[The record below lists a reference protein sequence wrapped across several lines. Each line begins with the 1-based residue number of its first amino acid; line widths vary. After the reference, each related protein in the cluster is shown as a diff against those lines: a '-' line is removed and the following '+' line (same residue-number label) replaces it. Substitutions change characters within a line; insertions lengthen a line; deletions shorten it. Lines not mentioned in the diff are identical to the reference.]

1 MNYTETLMWKE
12 LNETPEILKTLSG
25 KNAETIKKIAQA
37 ISEKKPYNIYTA
49 ARGTSDHAMLYF
61 KYLVESTSGYPVAS
75 GAPSVVTVYNG
86 KPRFE
91 KTMVVACSQ
100 SGKAADVME
109 IVKQAN
115 ACGGI
120 TVAITNDENSPLA
133 KLAQYH
139 LCCFA
144 GEEKS
149 VAATKTF
156 CSQLY
161 LAHLL
166 ADVLA
171 GKDDVC
177 LAELGKKLSAETK
190 MIDAATDKIYHDF
203 VENEECFILS
213 RGVSSALAFECGL
226 KLQETCYIRARA
238 YHSSDFYHGPMA
250 MIGEGTKVILFASKN
265 SFGAGSNMVHLEDT
279 LKCANKMIELG
290 AALYVVTDTAESF
303 ENKSAKIVE
312 VPEGE
317 DESLTVFRFAMAA
330 QMLACKVSCGKGRN
344 PDSPR
349 ALKKVTVT
357 K

>member
-1 MNYTETLMWKE
+1 MQYKDTLMWQE
-12 LNETPEILKTLSG
+12 LNLAPQVLETLAQ
-25 KNAETIKKIAQA
+25 KNKAVLEKIAA
-37 ISEKKPYNIYTA
+37 EIAKKRPANIYTA
-49 ARGTSDHAMLYF
+49 ARGTSDHAMIFF
-61 KYLVESTSGYPVAS
+61 KYLVESTSGIPVAS
-75 GAPSVVTVYNG
+75 GAPSVVTMYG
-86 KPRFE
+86 AKLKLE
-91 KTMVVACSQ
+91 KSLVVACSQ

-109 IVKQAN
+109 IVKNAN
-115 ACGGI
+115 ECGAI
-120 TVAITNDENSPLA
+120 TVAITNDEESPLA

-161 LAHLL
+161 LAQLL
-166 ADVLA
+166 ADLLA
-171 GKDDVC
+171 GSKDKALPALGKQ
-177 LAELGKKLSAETK
+177 LAEDAKK
-190 MIDAATDKIYHDF
+190 IDAATDSMVDAF
-203 VENEECFILS
+203 VHTDECFILS
-213 RGVSSALAFECGL
+213 RGVSSAIAFECGL

-250 MIGEGTKVILFASKN
+250 MVGEGTKVILFASKN
-265 SFGAGSNMVHLEDT
+265 GLTAASEGVHREDY
-279 LKCANKMIELG
+279 LKCADKMIELG
-290 AALYVVTDTAESF
+290 ADLYVVTDDAASF
-303 ENKSAKIVE
+303 AGKKAHIVE
-312 VPEGE
+312 IPGGE
-317 DESLTVFRFAMAA
+317 NEALTMYRFALTA

>member
-1 MNYTETLMWKE
+1 MQYKDTLMWQE
-12 LNETPEILKTLSG
+12 LNATPHILETLAEKNKETL
-25 KNAETIKKIAQA
+25 ERIAAA
-37 ISEKKPYNIYTA
+37 ICAKKPSNVYTA
-49 ARGTSDHAMLYF
+49 ARGTSDHAMIFF

-75 GAPSVVTVYNG
+75 GAPSAVTVYGAKLKLENSL
-86 KPRFE
+86 
-91 KTMVVACSQ
+91 VVACSQ

-109 IVKQAN
+109 VVKCAN

-120 TVAITNDENSPLA
+120 TVAVTNDEQSPLA
-133 KLAQYH
+133 KLAQFH

-156 CSQLY
+156 CAQLY
-161 LAHLL
+161 LSLLL
-166 ADVLA
+166 AQILA
-171 GKDDVC
+171 GKEGKGYPSLGQA
-177 LAELGKKLSAETK
+177 LAKDAKE
-190 MIDAATDKIYHDF
+190 IDAATDKMADAF
-203 VENEECFILS
+203 VQSEECFLLS
-213 RGVSSALAFECGL
+213 RGVSSAIAFECGL

-250 MIGEGTKVILFASKN
+250 MVGEGTKVILFASKKGLN
-265 SFGAGSNMVHLEDT
+265 EASEGVHREDF
-279 LKCANKMIELG
+279 LKCADKMLELG
-290 AALYVVTDTAESF
+290 ADLYVITDDAACFAE
-303 ENKSAKIVE
+303 KGAHVVE
-312 VPEGE
+312 VPGGE
-317 DESLTVFRFAMAA
+317 SEELTMFRFAMAA